1 MPFNKLVDPKH
12 TATHTWCEIRGVP
25 RGIIHGKYDTEWVKF
40 IRSFDFRGKPV
51 SRRRQYDWW
60 NRTNDDIFEGTP
72 LIGVVGTNQ
81 TMIEQVAFYMWLTA
95 YYQSDPNFQM
105 PYWHAVTG
113 SKSDDLRDGNGLE
126 FMAPINFLVVSNVGA
141 NASFAKTEK
150 VRDIVSL
157 YDYVPRVLV
166 ISAKE
171 PVTFFTEQL
180 LMTPTRMIFVDDL
193 A

>member
-1 MPFNKLVDPKH
+1 MAFNHLVDPKA
-12 TATHTWCEIRGVP
+12 TDTHTWCEIRGVP
-25 RGIIHGKYDTEWVKF
+25 RGIIHGKYDTEWVNF
-40 IRSFDFRGKPV
+40 IRDFEFRNKPV
-51 SRRRQYDWW
+51 SRRRQFDWW
-60 NRTNDDIFEGTP
+60 TKTNDAVFEGAP
-72 LIGVVGTNQ
+72 LIGIVGTNQ
-81 TMIEQVAFYMWLTA
+81 TMIEQTAFYLFLTA
-95 YYQSDPNFQM
+95 YYQSHPNGQM

-113 SKSDDLRDGNGLE
+113 SKADKLRDSDGLE

-166 ISAKE
+166 ISARE
-171 PVTFFTEQL
+171 PVSFFTEHL